1 MFMQVIQASCRRPD
15 DVRQVLDSWSAELA
29 AGARGYLGGTFG
41 VTDDDRFFAAVRF
54 SSRQDAMANSD
65 RPEQGAWAERLAAA
79 LDSPP
84 EFRDY
89 DDVRVFLDGG
99 SDAAGFVQVI
109 QGKVEDRGLI
119 DKLLAT
125 TDELRAMRPEV
136 IGGVVGVADD
146 GTFTQTVAF
155 TDEESARRGEQVEPP
170 PEVRELL
177 GQAMAGATYHDLH
190 DPWFESA

>member
-1 MFMQVIQASCRRPD
+1 MFIQVIQAPCTRRD
-15 DVRQVLDSWSAELA
+15 DVRQVLDSWSPELA

-41 VTDDDRFFAAVRF
+41 ITDDDQLIGVVRF
-54 SSRQDAMANSD
+54 SSREDAMANSE

-79 LDSPP
+79 LDGPP

-99 SDAAGFVQVI
+99 SDDAGFVQVI
-109 QGKVEDRGLI
+109 QGKVEDRSVI

-125 TDELRAMRPEV
+125 TGDLRAMRPEV
-136 IGGVVGVADD
+136 IGGIVGVADD
-146 GTFTQTVAF
+146 GTFTETIAF
-155 TDEESARRGEQVEPP
+155 TDEESARKGEQLEPP
-170 PEVRELL
+170 PEVRQLL
-177 GQAMAGATYHDLH
+177 GEIMTGATYHDLH